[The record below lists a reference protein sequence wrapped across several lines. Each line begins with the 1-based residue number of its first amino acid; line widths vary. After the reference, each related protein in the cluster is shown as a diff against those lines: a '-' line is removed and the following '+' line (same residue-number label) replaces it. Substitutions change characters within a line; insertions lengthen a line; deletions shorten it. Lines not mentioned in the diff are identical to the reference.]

1 MLRPR
6 YKILKLID
14 KKVNNI
20 LVFSIDKRDVSYDT
34 LAGIPWMS
42 HSRITKIFERVS
54 DEGPFDKITWERLS
68 ERTSKICNSFD
79 IKEIGRILYSYSKVK
94 YRDAKIIYKLTE
106 KIKNEEIHKIDL
118 LGCAHI
124 CHALNNLNYFD
135 KRLFELI
142 FSKVMKLEI
151 NNNSFPVIITLNAYT
166 KHCNDYLF
174 REMAM
179 QLLIFFLKNF
189 DKYKSSCSPQGLTML
204 LNSFSQVIKPSP
216 DFLKNQNEQLKK
228 ICIDENKK
236 LDNSFFRKK
245 GNIIN
250 IIHENKKNINESNLE
265 KYMCDNSGEEENYK
279 NDVNNHIEIEKKN
292 KTNVSIFSERKKGKI
307 DENKFDDDINNHI
320 YNESKI
326 IENDTEESNDKFLKK
341 SIDENFKIIPE
352 DIEKKK
358 KNTEANKDDILKSLN
373 IVKEYD
379 EEIIIKNNKELLNK
393 FFLMLLLQITKNIG
407 KMNTQSLSL
416 IINSC
421 SRISFEIPSEF
432 LKIINEE
439 ANKKIQFATIRHLSL
454 IIDGYIKLNIK
465 NPIFLSNILKEIE
478 KKVLS
483 CDEQQLCFILSSM
496 VKLNNKNENL
506 IKNLNAKFILN
517 IRKMNISTLCNILY
531 YYTKLKVFNEDIFN
545 LYQIYLKKL
554 IDKASLHHLSLSSYV
569 FSKNKINNEIVSL
582 ILNKAVEILKNKI
595 TYNEKTVKDILI
607 LINSFSELNIYSEM
621 LAKHLYFIIH
631 INEMKI
637 DDSNRKCKLEKFIS
651 SINWLNEETHNK
663 IINKNIYLSL
673 KTLSIYKDYIQK

>member
-1 MLRPR
+1 MLIFK
-6 YKILKLID
+6 YKVTKLFD
-14 KKVNNI
+14 RRLNNI
-20 LVFSIDKRDVSYDT
+20 SVFIIKKKNVSYDT

-54 DEGPFDKITWERLS
+54 DEGPFDKITWEKLS
-68 ERTSKICNSFD
+68 ERANKIYNSFD
-79 IKEIGRILYSYSKVK
+79 IKEIGRILYAYSKVK

-106 KIKNEEIHKIDL
+106 KIKNKEIHKIDL

-135 KRLFELI
+135 RKLFELI
-142 FSKVMKLEI
+142 FSKIMKLEI

-174 REMAM
+174 REMSLK
-179 QLLIFFLKNF
+179 LLIYFLENF
-189 DKYKSSCSPQGLTML
+189 HKYKNSCSPQGLAML
-204 LNSFSQVIKPSP
+204 LNSFSQVVKPSP

-236 LDNSFFRKK
+236 LDYTFFRKK

-250 IIHENKKNINESNLE
+250 IIHENKKNNSENNIEQCLL
-265 KYMCDNSGEEENYK
+265 DNSENKNYENDIDNKHNELYQDEINVRIFAERNKDK
-279 NDVNNHIEIEKKN
+279 NDENNFN
-292 KTNVSIFSERKKGKI
+292 
-307 DENKFDDDINNHI
+307 DYINNHI

-326 IENDTEESNDKFLKK
+326 IENDTEEKSDKFLGK
-341 SIDENFKIIPE
+341 SIGENFKNILDVE
-352 DIEKKK
+352 NVK
-358 KNTEANKDDILKSLN
+358 KNAETIKDDILKGLN

-393 FFLMLLLQITKNIG
+393 FFLMLLLQITKNIK

-416 IINSC
+416 VINSC
-421 SRISFEIPSEF
+421 SRISFEVPDEF

-439 ANKKIQFATIRHLSL
+439 TNAKIQFATIRHLSL
-454 IIDGYIKLNIK
+454 IINGYIKLNIK
-465 NPIFLSNILKEIE
+465 NPVFLSNIFTEIE

-483 CDEQQLCFILSSM
+483 CDEQQLSFILSSM

-506 IKNLNAKFILN
+506 IKNLNTKFILN

-531 YYTKLKVFNEDIFN
+531 YYTKLNICNEDIFN

-554 IDKASLHHLSLSSYV
+554 IDTANLHHLSLSSYI
-569 FSKNKINNEIVSL
+569 FSKNKINNEIIFL
-582 ILNKAVEILKNKI
+582 ILNKAVEILNNKI

-607 LINSFSELNIYSEM
+607 LINSFSELDIYSEM
-621 LAKHLYFIIH
+621 LAKHLYYIIY
-631 INEMKI
+631 INETKI
-637 DDSNRKCKLEKFIS
+637 DDSDKKYKLEKL
-651 SINWLNEETHNK
+651 INNIKWLNEETQNK
-663 IINKNIYLSL
+663 IINKNIYLSP
-673 KTLSIYKDYIQK
+673 KTLSLYKDYIQK